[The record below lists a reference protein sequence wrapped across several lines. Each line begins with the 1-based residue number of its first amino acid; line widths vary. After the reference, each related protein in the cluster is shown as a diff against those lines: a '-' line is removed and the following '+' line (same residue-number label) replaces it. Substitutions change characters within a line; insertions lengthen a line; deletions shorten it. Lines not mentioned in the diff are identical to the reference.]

1 MKLVDTHAHLDYADD
16 ARLQLQEAAE
26 AGVCA
31 VIAAGVDL
39 ASNQIHLKLAKECQ
53 NPRVF
58 LAFGIHPGNIVT
70 PQIEPTLQFIRE
82 HRSEAVAI
90 GEIGLDYWYPMVKKS
105 DERKKQQCEVLQAQ
119 LDLAKE
125 FDLPV
130 IIHSRGAWRECFDM
144 VKAAGITRAVFHWYS
159 GPLDVLQDILASG
172 YLVSAT
178 PALFYSPQLQEAMK
192 FAPIEQTMIET
203 DTPVVYPVRES
214 QRSRSVASSCGENKI
229 GFSSGVNHLSEEKS
243 FKAGPK
249 DVFFTLDVY
258 AKLKS
263 LDKEKAAGVLN
274 ANAKKFFNLPL

>member
-1 MKLVDTHAHLDYADD
+1 MTLLDTHAHLDHTDD
-16 ARLQLQEAAE
+16 APAQLREAAE

-39 ASNQIHLKLAKECQ
+39 AANKIHLKLAKEWKM
-53 NPRVF
+53 PKIF
-58 LAFGIHPGNIVT
+58 LAFGIHPGNIIT

-144 VKAAGITRAVFHWYS
+144 VKASGMTRAVFHWYS

-203 DTPVVYPVRES
+203 DTPVVYR
-214 QRSRSVASSCGENKI
+214 
-229 GFSSGVNHLSEEKS
+229 LSEEKS

-263 LDKEKAAGVLN
+263 LDKKKAADVLN